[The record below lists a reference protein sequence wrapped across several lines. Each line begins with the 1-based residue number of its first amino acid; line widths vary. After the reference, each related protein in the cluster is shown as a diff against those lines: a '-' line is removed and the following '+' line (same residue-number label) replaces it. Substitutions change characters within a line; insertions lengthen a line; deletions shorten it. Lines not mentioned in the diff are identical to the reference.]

1 MHTTMHSQ
9 NTGGRK
15 ERQLQIFGVLQLGTQ
30 VVPLINFIFNC
41 NLRLLINIT
50 TGQTSYEYPY
60 FGYADR
66 CVQWWPNRRTKPSL
80 EALQSEK
87 FLNHSLRC
95 QRTIKTKLL
104 NLWSRHS
111 FLIASSIISN
121 SDDLKRLSKNQC
133 TQQCI
138 AKIQAEGS

>member
-1 MHTTMHSQ
+1 MMAFDSRIYFT
-9 NTGGRK
+9 
-15 ERQLQIFGVLQLGTQ
+15 ID
-30 VVPLINFIFNC
+30 LIISSFNQHHKP
-41 NLRLLINIT
+41 
-50 TGQTSYEYPY
+50 GQTFSKFLY

-80 EALQSEK
+80 AALQSEK

-121 SDDLKRLSKNQC
+121 SDDLKRPSKNQC

-138 AKIQAEGS
+138 AKIRAEGRNVDFKSLVCFSWERKSFR

>member
-15 ERQLQIFGVLQLGTQ
+15 KHRQQIFGVLQLETQ

-41 NLRLLINIT
+41 NFRLLINIT

-66 CVQWWPNRRTKPSL
+66 CNAVVARQDNKAKL
-80 EALQSEK
+80 
-87 FLNHSLRC
+87 F
-95 QRTIKTKLL
+95 QRFF
-104 NLWSRHS
+104 SQE
-111 FLIASSIISN
+111 FSN
-121 SDDLKRLSKNQC
+121 PKIKRL
-133 TQQCI
+133 TQQFLDP
-138 AKIQAEGS
+138 ED